1 MSRGLLFQEGFK
13 PQFSGHET
21 FPLRYGWLKK
31 AYDKVREAERNGEV
45 CRGVFQNEDAI
56 ASFGV
61 GKNMV
66 TSIRHWAVACRIIE
80 DSHERPGTYSTTALG
95 NLLFDPEDGVDPF
108 LESQAA
114 LWLIHWQLAGTP
126 DKTTT
131 WYWVFNHYHKR
142 DFDREHLSEGLLK
155 LCQHLNLTRTASM
168 TLKRDVECF
177 IRTYVG
183 KGGAERVVHEDNLE
197 CPLTE
202 LALIKPLGKRDGF
215 QTARGPKS
223 SLPDGIFVSA
233 LYEFWKWFTS
243 ASTLSFEAIMYE
255 PGSPG
260 RVFLL
265 DENDILERLARI
277 SEVTNGSLQWSE
289 TAGLRQLIMQ
299 RQIPPNELLMLVNT
313 DFATPLIRRDL

>member
-1 MSRGLLFQEGFK
+1 MDGFK

-31 AYDKVREAERNGEV
+31 AYDAVRDAQKDNETCKSA
-45 CRGVFQNEDAI
+45 FHSEDAI
-56 ASFGV
+56 ATFGV

-66 TSIRHWAVACRIIE
+66 TAIRHWAVTCRIIE
-80 DSHERPGTYSTTALG
+80 DSNERPGTYKTSALG
-95 NLLFDPEDGVDPF
+95 DLLFDDEKGVDPY

-126 DKTTT
+126 EKTTT
-131 WYWVFNHYHKR
+131 WYWVFNHYPKR
-142 DFDREHLSEGLLK
+142 DFDREHLSDGLLK

-168 TLKRDVECF
+168 TIKRDVECF

-183 KGGAERVVHEDNLE
+183 KVGSDRVIHEDNLE

-202 LALIKPLGKRDGF
+202 LGLIKPLGKRDGF

-223 SLPDGIFVSA
+223 SLPNGIFVAA
-233 LYEFWKWFTS
+233 LLQFWKRFTS
-243 ASTLSFEAIMYE
+243 ARTLSFETVMYE

-265 DENDILERLARI
+265 DENDLLERLAKI
-277 SEVTNGSLQWSE
+277 SEVTSDLVQWSE
-289 TAGLRQLIMQ
+289 TAGLRQLFIQ
-299 RQIPPNELLMLVNT
+299 RHMSDEELLLLIHD
-313 DFATPLIRRDL
+313 DFCSPLIRRDK